1 MLKPVYA
8 KQFNKDIKR
17 SKKRGKDL
25 EKLKDVICLLAEKK
39 KLPVKN
45 KDHKLTGN
53 FHEYR
58 ECHIEPN
65 WLLIYKIEGRYIFF
79 VRTGTHS
86 DLFEQ
91 NKIDPNLLYS
101 FKKTPFKNPDFK
113 EIEHIRGSGGLNLA
127 G

>member
-8 KQFNKDIKR
+8 KQFNKDIKC

-25 EKLKDVICLLAEKK
+25 EKLKDVICLLVEKK

-45 KDHKLTGN
+45 KGHKLTGN

-58 ECHIEPN
+58 ECHIEPD
-65 WLLIYKIEGRYIFF
+65 WLLIYKIEDRYIYF

-86 DLFEQ
+86 DLFE
-91 NKIDPNLLYS
+91 
-101 FKKTPFKNPDFK
+101 
-113 EIEHIRGSGGLNLA
+113 
-127 G
+127 